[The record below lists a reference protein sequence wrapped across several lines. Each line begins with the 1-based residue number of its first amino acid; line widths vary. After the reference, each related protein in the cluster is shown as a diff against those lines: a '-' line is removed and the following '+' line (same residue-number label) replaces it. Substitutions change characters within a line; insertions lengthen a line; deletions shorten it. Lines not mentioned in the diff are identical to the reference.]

1 VQTPYKDEDLAA
13 LTDKL
18 YVCPQLRLFVF
29 ESDPA
34 LVLEWVARV
43 ARWDFAGV
51 VPVPPPPPL
60 PTVAPTRVPTVRV
73 VPVPPT
79 PCRPPIPPYR
89 PAYRAPLL

>member
-1 VQTPYKDEDLAA
+1 VGAHAVLWVQVLTVQTPYKDEDLAA

-29 ESDPA
+29 ETDPA

-43 ARWDFAGV
+43 ARWDFA
-51 VPVPPPPPL
+51 
-60 PTVAPTRVPTVRV
+60 RV